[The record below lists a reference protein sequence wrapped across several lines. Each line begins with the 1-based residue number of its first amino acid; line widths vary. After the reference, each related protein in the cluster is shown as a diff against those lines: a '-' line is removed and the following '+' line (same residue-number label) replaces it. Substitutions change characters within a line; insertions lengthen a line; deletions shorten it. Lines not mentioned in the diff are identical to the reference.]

1 MWTFA
6 ARALTRLTSAVGLLA
21 LVAGIPAGQLR
32 YIGWPLPDHV
42 PSTDQLRTA
51 PTSRDWLTD
60 ATLVDGLS
68 VLLWLL
74 WVLFIVSVVVE
85 LTASIRGVRAPRYRL
100 LAPTQGIAAALV
112 AGLTA
117 TIVAT
122 TPALTPAPLAPP
134 AHASARTAAVVV
146 VPAVYTSTVAPA
158 AHVDAVALKPVGSVT
173 VLIDGRP
180 YEHKVVKGESLWRIA
195 DRFLGDPERWPEIWE
210 LNKGKYWPHVS
221 GRTTF
226 SDPDLIFP
234 GWVLTLPTDA
244 AAPPGAQPTDP
255 PPEQTPPPGTTS
267 PPPSANPTP
276 STSPTITAS
285 PSPSATAPNGG
296 GVLTPPSI
304 VPTPSATA
312 TPAPSTSAAGS
323 ATPSPSTTASAGTSA
338 TPTGSSHPADE
349 DDPSYGMPG
358 WIEIVG
364 GFIGAGLGAGLLYA
378 AALVWKRRRHHYKP
392 TPFTTPT
399 SPRRSAPSPTS
410 GRPCAATHPSCS
422 TTSPNPARRSVNTP
436 LPTSNPR
443 CRPLAPPAQN
453 SPASAPCRSPP
464 DWACPGRPPWT
475 PAERCWPPPSP
486 PATPTTR
493 TPEARPS
500 SPPPPSRPCSACPR
514 STSAPCTG

>member
-51 PTSRDWLTD
+51 LTSRDWLTD

-100 LAPTQGIAAALV
+100 LAPTQG
-112 AGLTA
+112 
-117 TIVAT
+117 
-122 TPALTPAPLAPP
+122 
-134 AHASARTAAVVV
+134 
-146 VPAVYTSTVAPA
+146 
-158 AHVDAVALKPVGSVT
+158 VDAVALKPVGSVT

-267 PPPSANPTP
+267 PPPSASPTP

-338 TPTGSSHPADE
+338 TPTGSSHPAD
-349 DDPSYGMPG
+349 
-358 WIEIVG
+358 
-364 GFIGAGLGAGLLYA
+364 
-378 AALVWKRRRHHYKP
+378 
-392 TPFTTPT
+392 
-399 SPRRSAPSPTS
+399 
-410 GRPCAATHPSCS
+410 
-422 TTSPNPARRSVNTP
+422 
-436 LPTSNPR
+436 
-443 CRPLAPPAQN
+443 
-453 SPASAPCRSPP
+453 
-464 DWACPGRPPWT
+464 
-475 PAERCWPPPSP
+475 
-486 PATPTTR
+486 
-493 TPEARPS
+493 
-500 SPPPPSRPCSACPR
+500 
-514 STSAPCTG
+514 